1 MTVGILL
8 ADVRH
13 FLNKYE
19 SHTPSLAYV
28 TIHTIILY
36 APKNS
41 FLPHKLSSFSYSIDY
56 QHITDSS

>member
-19 SHTPSLAYV
+19 SHV

-41 FLPHKLSSFSYSIDY
+41 FFPHKLSSFSYSIDY